1 LTGELQGKA
10 IGMIISDCFEI
21 GMKHEA
27 TSEIPV
33 HLPGI
38 EGDGSGPGIDDG
50 CSGIPVNKVA
60 RA

>member
-1 LTGELQGKA
+1 
-10 IGMIISDCFEI
+10 
-21 GMKHEA
+21 MKHEA